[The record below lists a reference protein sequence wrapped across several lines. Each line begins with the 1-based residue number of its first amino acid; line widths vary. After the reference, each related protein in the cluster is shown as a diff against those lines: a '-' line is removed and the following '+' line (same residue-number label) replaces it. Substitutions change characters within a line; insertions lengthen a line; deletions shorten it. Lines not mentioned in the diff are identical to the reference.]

1 MVTDEAG
8 NRSRTYEVVIGDQR
22 FGAPL
27 PSYEDAAQF
36 ASVLHDQRNATRMSN
51 MISQQ
56 IQLFPEELSQEDAGT
71 MASYGVTVLDP
82 DQTSYTASAVKPT
95 GGTTLDRGYD
105 ETASIYTQQ
114 EKKCF

>member
-51 MISQQ
+51 MISPADTAF
-56 IQLFPEELSQEDAGT
+56 FPEELSQEDAGT
-71 MASYGVTVLDP
+71 MAFLWC
-82 DQTSYTASAVKPT
+82 
-95 GGTTLDRGYD
+95 DR
-105 ETASIYTQQ
+105 S
-114 EKKCF
+114 